1 MKSFANV
8 TNLKPNVFILS
19 IDSEDTYFSVSI
31 HLEHQ
36 NYLFFFSTNCIN
48 SQFNCVS
55 NGCMLL
61 VLNYEKF
68 SQN

>member
-19 IDSEDTYFSVSI
+19 IDSEDTYFSVPI

-36 NYLFFFSTNCIN
+36 NYLFFFNKLY
-48 SQFNCVS
+48 QFSIQLCV
-55 NGCMLL
+55 
-61 VLNYEKF
+61 
-68 SQN
+68 